1 MLTHKPETN
10 DLRAWLRVVV
20 LWLCGV
26 FAAMQFSKIA
36 FVFADL
42 QATYA
47 ITPAQTGL
55 LLSVVGMVG
64 LVLGVTVGLF
74 APAIGYRRLLL
85 TGLGLGA
92 VLAFLQAQMPPYPL
106 FLLTRVLEG
115 ASHLAVV
122 VAAPTLISMNCPP
135 GHRSLAMGLWG
146 TFVGVAFALTAAA
159 GSWVVARFQ
168 VNGLLLWHALAMT
181 CMFII
186 ALVVMRGNTE
196 IETEAPHPRRWPR
209 LTSLPRHHLTTYSQW
224 VTALPG
230 TCFFFYTVMAISLLA
245 FLPPLGGQHKAWL
258 AIVLPLV
265 NISGTFSAGW
275 LAQYAVAST
284 LLVRIAFASV
294 GLGGAGLW
302 LCYALGTGLAPAA
315 VVLAYLVGLAG
326 GSALALIPNLSHD
339 PSTQARS
346 NGAIA
351 QMGNLGSTLGPP
363 LFAYLI
369 AAAGT
374 PGLAVPVILF
384 ALMGASLAAWGV
396 GRLAR
401 QGRIGPS
408 PGA

>member
-1 MLTHKPETN
+1 MHINKPETN
-10 DLRAWLRVVV
+10 DLRSWSRVVV

-36 FVFADL
+36 FVFQDL
-42 QATYA
+42 QTTYA

-55 LLSVVGMVG
+55 LLSMVGMVG
-64 LVLGVTVGLF
+64 LVFGVTVGLF

-92 VLAFLQAQMPPYPL
+92 ALAFLQAQMPPHPL
-106 FLLTRVLEG
+106 FLLTRILEG

-168 VNGLLLWHALAMT
+168 VSGLLLGHALAMT
-181 CMFII
+181 FMFAT
-186 ALVVMRGNTE
+186 ALFVMQGDTE
-196 IETEAPHPRRWPR
+196 TPRQRQWPR

-230 TCFFFYTVMAISLLA
+230 ACFFFYTVMAISLLA

-275 LAQYAVAST
+275 LAQYAAAST

-294 GLGGAGLW
+294 GLGGMGLW
-302 LCYALGTGLAPAA
+302 LCFWWGTGMAPAA
-315 VVLAYLVGLAG
+315 VVLVYLVGMAG
-326 GSALALIPNLSHD
+326 GSVLALIPNLSND

-369 AAAGT
+369 ATAGT
-374 PGLAVPVILF
+374 AGLAVAVILF
-384 ALMGASLAAWGV
+384 ALAGTGLAAWGIHRLSRSGHH
-396 GRLAR
+396 GRTGSA
-401 QGRIGPS
+401 
-408 PGA
+408 PGS

>member
-1 MLTHKPETN
+1 MQTHKPETN
-10 DLRAWLRVVV
+10 DLRSWSRVGV

-36 FVFADL
+36 FVFQDL
-42 QATYA
+42 QTTYA
-47 ITPAQTGL
+47 ITPAQSGL

-64 LVLGVTVGLF
+64 LVFGVTVGLF

-85 TGLGLGA
+85 AGLGLGA
-92 VLAFLQAQMPPYPL
+92 ALAFLQSQMPPYPL
-106 FLLTRVLEG
+106 FLLTRVFEG

-159 GSWVVARFQ
+159 GNWVVARFQ
-168 VNGLLLWHALAMT
+168 VSGLLLGHALAMT
-181 CMFII
+181 CMFVT
-186 ALVVMRGNTE
+186 ALIVMRGNTE
-196 IETEAPHPRRWPR
+196 TPHQRRWPQ
-209 LTSLPRHHLTTYSQW
+209 LNSLPRHHLTTYSQW

-230 TCFFFYTVMAISLLA
+230 ACFFFYTVMAIALLA
-245 FLPPLGGQHKAWL
+245 FLPSLGGQDKSWL

-284 LLVRIAFASV
+284 LLVRVAFANV
-294 GLGGAGLW
+294 GLGGMGLW
-302 LCYALGTGLAPAA
+302 LCFWWGVGMAPAA
-315 VVLAYLVGLAG
+315 VVLVYLVGLAG
-326 GSALALIPNLSHD
+326 GSALALIPNLSND

-374 PGLAVPVILF
+374 AGLAVPVILF
-384 ALMGASLAAWGV
+384 ALMGTSMAAWGIH
-396 GRLAR
+396 RLRHHGCTGSAS
-401 QGRIGPS
+401 GS
-408 PGA
+408 S

>member
-1 MLTHKPETN
+1 MHINKPETN
-10 DLRAWLRVVV
+10 DLRSWSRVVV

-36 FVFADL
+36 FVFQDL
-42 QATYA
+42 QTTYA

-55 LLSVVGMVG
+55 LLSMVGMVG
-64 LVLGVTVGLF
+64 LVFGVTVGLF

-92 VLAFLQAQMPPYPL
+92 ALAFLQAQMPPHPL
-106 FLLTRVLEG
+106 FLLTRILEG

-135 GHRSLAMGLWG
+135 GHRSLAMG

-168 VNGLLLWHALAMT
+168 VSGLLLGHALAMT
-181 CMFII
+181 FMFAT
-186 ALVVMRGNTE
+186 ALFVMQGDTE
-196 IETEAPHPRRWPR
+196 TPRQRQWPR

-230 TCFFFYTVMAISLLA
+230 ACFFFYTVMAISLLA

-275 LAQYAVAST
+275 LAQYAAAST

-294 GLGGAGLW
+294 GLGGMGLW
-302 LCYALGTGLAPAA
+302 LCFWWGTGMAPAA
-315 VVLAYLVGLAG
+315 VVLVYLVGMAG
-326 GSALALIPNLSHD
+326 GSVLALIPNLSND

-369 AAAGT
+369 ATAGT
-374 PGLAVPVILF
+374 AGLAVAVILF
-384 ALMGASLAAWGV
+384 ALAGTGLAAWGIHRLSRSGHH
-396 GRLAR
+396 GRTGSAR
-401 QGRIGPS
+401 GS
-408 PGA
+408 